1 MSSDGLYVGGPTSV
15 EQSLSDTISS
25 SVSTVVSSDGT
36 PFSGNKF
43 NASSLTCISE
53 YCGLLLTVPS
63 SGNYTFFSSAFRAS
77 FENVRARN
85 ATRCVARRS
94 IENSRSINTYSRSNN
109 LRVIAL
115 LSQYRIYTLVR
126 YHGNK

>member
-1 MSSDGLYVGGPTSV
+1 MCVQDLSCIFSRTFITCFNEGHIAIIMLIVLCVFQYVNHTNRTPTFQTP
-15 EQSLSDTISS
+15 QSG
-25 SVSTVVSSDGT
+25 VH
-36 PFSGNKF
+36 
-43 NASSLTCISE
+43 
-53 YCGLLLTVPS
+53 TVPS

-115 LSQYRIYTLVR
+115 LSQYRICTLVR

>member
-1 MSSDGLYVGGPTSV
+1 M
-15 EQSLSDTISS
+15 I
-25 SVSTVVSSDGT
+25 
-36 PFSGNKF
+36 N
-43 NASSLTCISE
+43 
-53 YCGLLLTVPS
+53 TVPS

-115 LSQYRIYTLVR
+115 LSEYRIHSRSISWEQIIEYNIAIHLK
-126 YHGNK
+126 YAGPNSL